1 MAPGAGEG
9 RKRTLPRG
17 SQGTQPCPQL
27 DFCLVKPILASDMQ
41 NCQTI
46 NCIIA
51 GATELWKC
59 ATGQPTPRRMSN
71 AWGRPGRLALAQLS
85 HLGSSPSTSS
95 PFPTISLLPSPIHAA
110 GPLGLES
117 TRLGPCHACSQPTRP
132 LPSPTPPPTCPSI
145 TVWLNGHLLPEALLD
160 STPILPTGSHL
171 RKGPW

>member
-95 PFPTISLLPSPIHAA
+95 PFPTISLLLSPIHAA
-110 GPLGLES
+110 GPLGAL
-117 TRLGPCHACSQPTRP
+117 PCLLSAHQAPP
-132 LPSPTPPPTCPSI
+132 LPHSSANLSFNHGAAQWSPPP
-145 TVWLNGHLLPEALLD
+145 
-160 STPILPTGSHL
+160 
-171 RKGPW
+171 